1 MNRWLL
7 VAIVLVTGMLAGCL
21 PSPIGDPATSTVDPT
36 LEGTWL
42 HDGLELA
49 QCAVGG
55 VEYGPGRQQTI
66 YLVKAFDE
74 HCYLV
79 TAISF
84 YAAKDGRLG
93 TFGPGGAAGLAW
105 WKAWLAPLGDRRYL
119 VCEKLGADPLP
130 DGRSF
135 GWFPTFEV
143 ERPDADAV
151 RLTPVM
157 FGDILKRFE
166 GVAPDEAK
174 AVIAAEYSR
183 EKLEPRI
190 RENPVAAAPGDPRP
204 LLLERMNETSRPLV
218 ERVLAAYHLGDAR
231 RAGQPGPAV
240 APAAVAP
247 APRLDVP
254 YDIRTI
260 PEDLTRPIE
269 FSDTP
274 GPGKVVMDQIANPK
288 FFPSGRPASPNALQG
303 HAVYLPTN
311 WEPGKKHPVVF
322 EYLGNTVGVQSLK
335 GIGYGLTGGR
345 DFIWVILPIV
355 SEFPATQP
363 DVQVNWGAGAALPN
377 TVAYAK
383 QAVREVCDNWGG
395 DPANCVLVGNSRGG
409 IACNLIGLY
418 DDEIASL
425 WKAMVP
431 GAHYF
436 HAGLDITGTKIALGG
451 ADYKEVAAKSIAR
464 LGRIS
469 QLCIAEYNTD
479 PLNGNPD
486 TQLVPKI
493 EAAGCTTIGEAIA
506 AFKLKPIY
514 DSSQTKTR
522 ELIAAHKPAT
532 SEVTFYPLPWVNHGS
547 IFSLRP
553 TPAREFIRNWLR
565 AQVGLPPGED

>member
-1 MNRWLL
+1 MHRRLSYCFIL
-7 VAIVLVTGMLAGCL
+7 AMAAAMVAGCL
-21 PSPIGDPATSTVDPT
+21 PSPIGDPTTSTIDPA

-42 HDGLELA
+42 HAGLELD
-49 QCAVGG
+49 QCRIGE

-66 YLVKAFDE
+66 YLAKAFDE

-93 TFGPGGAAGLAW
+93 TFGPGSDAGLAW
-105 WKAWLAPLGDRRYL
+105 CKAWLAPLGDRRYL
-119 VCEKLGADPLP
+119 VCQNLPADPLRTGP
-130 DGRSF
+130 APG
-135 GWFPTFEV
+135 GFPTFE
-143 ERPDADAV
+143 
-151 RLTPVM
+151 
-157 FGDILKRFE
+157 
-166 GVAPDEAK
+166 
-174 AVIAAEYSR
+174 
-183 EKLEPRI
+183 
-190 RENPVAAAPGDPRP
+190 
-204 LLLERMNETSRPLV
+204 LERMNEASRPLV
-218 ERVLAAYHLGDAR
+218 ERVLAAFHILDLR
-231 RAGQPGPAV
+231 RAPQSAPAA

-247 APRLDVP
+247 APRLDGP

-260 PEDLTRPIE
+260 PEDLTRPTE
-269 FSDTP
+269 CSDTP

-288 FFPSGRPASPNALQG
+288 FFPSGRPASPAALQG

-311 WEPGKKHPVVF
+311 WEPGKRYPVAF
-322 EYLGNTVGVQSLK
+322 EYLGNTEGVQSLK

-363 DVQVNWGAGAALPN
+363 DVTVNWGAGAALSN

-383 QAVREVCDNWGG
+383 QAVREVCDKWGG
-395 DPANCVLVGNSRGG
+395 DPDNCILMGYSRGG

-436 HAGLDITGTKIALGG
+436 HAGLDITGTKTALGG

-464 LGRIS
+464 LGTIK

-486 TQLVPKI
+486 QQLVPKI
-493 EAAGCTTIGEAIA
+493 QAAGYSTIGEAIA
-506 AFKLKPIY
+506 AFKLTPIY

-522 ELIAAHKPAT
+522 ELIAVHKPAT
-532 SEVTFYPLPWVNHGS
+532 TEVTFYPLPWVNHGS

-553 TPAREFIRNWLR
+553 TPARAFIRNWLR
-565 AQVGLPPGED
+565 TQVGLPPDQD

>member
-1 MNRWLL
+1 MHRWLSCC
-7 VAIVLVTGMLAGCL
+7 VVLATTWVAGCL
-21 PSPIGDPATSTVDPT
+21 PSPIGDPATSTIDT
-36 LEGTWL
+36 ALEGTWL
-42 HDGLELA
+42 HDGLELSKC
-49 QCAVGG
+49 QVGG

-74 HCYLV
+74 RCYLI

-84 YAAKDGRLG
+84 YAAQDGRLG
-93 TFGPGGAAGLAW
+93 TFGPGGDAGLSW
-105 WKAWLAPLGDRRYL
+105 WKGWLAPLGDRRYL
-119 VCEKLGADPLP
+119 VCQKLGADPLP
-130 DGRSF
+130 GAQTG

-143 ERPDADAV
+143 ERPDDDTV
-151 RLTPVM
+151 RITPVV
-157 FGDILKRFE
+157 FADIYKRLE
-166 GVAPDEAK
+166 GVTPDEAK

-183 EKLEPRI
+183 EKLEAQI
-190 RENPVAAAPGDPRP
+190 RENPEAAAPGDPRP
-204 LLLERMNETSRPLV
+204 LLLERMDEASRPLV
-218 ERVLAAYHLGDAR
+218 ERVLTAYRLTDAR
-231 RAGQPGPAV
+231 RARQPGPANV
-240 APAAVAP
+240 PAAVAP
-247 APRLDVP
+247 APRLDGP

-260 PEDLTRPIE
+260 PEDLTRPTE
-269 FSDTP
+269 LSDAP
-274 GPGKVVMDQIANPK
+274 GPGKVVMDQITNPK
-288 FFPSGRPASPNALQG
+288 FFPSGRPASPTALQG

-311 WEPGKKHPVVF
+311 WEPGKKYPVVF
-322 EYLGNTVGVQSLK
+322 EYLGNTVGVRSLK

-363 DVQVNWGAGAALPN
+363 DVEVNWGVGAALSN

-383 QAVREVCDNWGG
+383 QAVREVCEKWGG
-395 DPANCVLVGNSRGG
+395 DRDNCILMGYSRGG

-451 ADYKEVAAKSIAR
+451 ADYKDVAAQSIAR
-464 LGRIS
+464 LGTIS

-486 TQLVPKI
+486 QQLIPKI
-493 EAAGCTTIGEAIA
+493 DAAGCSTIGDAIA

-522 ELIAAHKPAT
+522 ELIEAHKPPT

-547 IFSLRP
+547 TFSLRP
-553 TPAREFIRNWLR
+553 TPEREFIRNWLR
-565 AQVGLPPGED
+565 AQVGLPSGQN

>member
-1 MNRWLL
+1 MNRWLSCC
-7 VAIVLVTGMLAGCL
+7 VVLATTWVAGCL
-21 PSPIGDPATSTVDPT
+21 PSPIGDPATSTIDAA

-49 QCAVGG
+49 QCQAGG

-66 YLVKAFDE
+66 YLVKAFDD

-79 TAISF
+79 TAIAF
-84 YAAKDGRLG
+84 YAANDGRLG
-93 TFGPGGAAGLAW
+93 AFGPGNEAGLSW

-119 VCEKLGADPLP
+119 VCQNLPADPRA
-130 DGRSF
+130 DGEAS
-135 GWFPTFEV
+135 GWFPTFEL
-143 ERPDADAV
+143 ERPDADSV
-151 RLTPVM
+151 RLTPVY
-157 FGDILKRFE
+157 FGDILKRLE
-166 GVAPDEAK
+166 GLAPAEAR

-183 EKLEPRI
+183 EKLEARI
-190 RENPVAAAPGDPRP
+190 QENPTAATPGDPRP
-204 LLLERMNETSRPLV
+204 LLLERMKEASRPLV
-218 ERVLAAYHLGDAR
+218 ERVLAAYHLVDSR
-231 RAGQPGPAV
+231 RARQPEPAE

-247 APRLDVP
+247 APRLDGP
-254 YDIRTI
+254 YDIRAI
-260 PEDLTRPIE
+260 PEDLTGPTG
-269 FSDTP
+269 FSATP

-288 FFPSGRPASPNALQG
+288 FFPTGRPASPTALQG

-311 WEPGKKHPVVF
+311 WEPGKKYPVVF

-363 DVQVNWGAGAALPN
+363 DVTVNWGAGAALSN

-383 QAVREVCDNWGG
+383 QAVREVCDKWGG
-395 DPANCVLVGNSRGG
+395 DPDNCILMGYSRGG

-464 LGRIS
+464 LGTIA

-486 TQLVPKI
+486 KQLVPKI

-506 AFKLKPIY
+506 AFKLVPIY
-514 DSSQTKTR
+514 DCSQTKTR
-522 ELIAAHKPAT
+522 ELIEAHKPAT

-553 TPAREFIRNWLR
+553 TPARAFIRNWLR
-565 AQVGLPPGED
+565 TQVGLRSVKE

>member
-1 MNRWLL
+1 M
-7 VAIVLVTGMLAGCL
+7 VAGCL
-21 PSPIGDPATSTVDPT
+21 PSPVGDPETSTIDAD

-42 HDGLELA
+42 HTGLELA
-49 QCAVGG
+49 QCQAGG

-84 YAAKDGRLG
+84 YAAKDGRFG
-93 TFGPGGAAGLAW
+93 TFSPGSDAGLSW
-105 WKAWLAPLGDRRYL
+105 GKAWLAPLGDRRYL
-119 VCEKLGADPLP
+119 VCQKLAAGPIP
-130 DGRSF
+130 DGQAS
-135 GWFPTFEV
+135 GWFPTFEL
-143 ERPDADAV
+143 ERPDADTV
-151 RLTPVM
+151 RLTPVVSAAI
-157 FGDILKRFE
+157 FKHLE
-166 GVAPDEAK
+166 GTTPGEAK
-174 AVIAAEYSR
+174 AIVAAEYSR
-183 EKLEPRI
+183 EKLEAWI
-190 RENPVAAAPGDPRP
+190 RENPAAATPGDPRP
-204 LLLERMNETSRPLV
+204 LLLERMNEASRPLV
-218 ERVLAAYHLGDAR
+218 ERVLAAYHIVDSR
-231 RAGQPGPAV
+231 RSRPPEPANAPAV
-240 APAAVAP
+240 VAP
-247 APRLDVP
+247 GPRLDGP

-260 PEDLTRPIE
+260 PEDLTRPTE

-274 GPGKVVMDQIANPK
+274 GPGRVVMDQIANPK
-288 FFPSGRPASPNALQG
+288 FFPSGRPASPTALQG
-303 HAVYLPTN
+303 HAVSLPTN
-311 WEPGKKHPVVF
+311 WEPGKKYPVVF

-355 SEFPATQP
+355 SEFPTTQP
-363 DVQVNWGAGAALPN
+363 DVQVNWGAGAALSN

-383 QAVREVCDNWGG
+383 QAVREVCEKWGG
-395 DPANCVLVGNSRGG
+395 DRDNCILMGYSRGG

-431 GAHYF
+431 AAHYF
-436 HAGLDITGTKIALGG
+436 HAGLDITGTKIALGA

-464 LGRIS
+464 LGTIS

-486 TQLVPKI
+486 KQLVPKI
-493 EAAGCTTIGEAIA
+493 EAAGCRTIGDAIA

-514 DSSQTKTR
+514 DCSQTKTR
-522 ELIAAHKPAT
+522 ELIEAHKPPT

-553 TPAREFIRNWLR
+553 TPEREYIRNWLR
-565 AQVGLPPGED
+565 AKVGLPSGGD

>member
-1 MNRWLL
+1 MNLWLSC
-7 VAIVLVTGMLAGCL
+7 IVGLAATWVVGCL
-21 PSPIGDPATSTVDPT
+21 PSPIGDPTTSRIDAA

-49 QCAVGG
+49 QCAVSG

-84 YAAKDGRLG
+84 YAAKDGRLS

-119 VCEKLGADPLP
+119 VCQNLAANPFPNGPAFEG
-130 DGRSF
+130 
-135 GWFPTFEV
+135 FPTFDL
-143 ERPDADAV
+143 ERPDADTV
-151 RLTPVM
+151 RLTPVV
-157 FGDILKRFE
+157 FADIFKHLE
-166 GVAPDEAK
+166 GATPGEAK
-174 AVIAAEYSR
+174 AIIAAEYSR
-183 EKLEPRI
+183 EKLESRI
-190 RENPVAAAPGDPRP
+190 RENPAAAAPGDPRP
-204 LLLERMNETSRPLV
+204 LLLERMKQASRPLV
-218 ERVLAAYHLGDAR
+218 KRVLAAYHLVDSR
-231 RAGQPGPAV
+231 RARQPEPAV

-247 APRLDVP
+247 APRLDGP

-260 PEDLTRPIE
+260 PEDLTRPTE
-269 FSDTP
+269 FSETP
-274 GPGKVVMDQIANPK
+274 GPGKVVMDQITNPK

-363 DVQVNWGAGAALPN
+363 DVEVNWGAGGALSN
-377 TVAYAK
+377 AVAYAK
-383 QAVREVCDNWGG
+383 QAVREVCEKWGG
-395 DPANCVLVGNSRGG
+395 DRNNCILMGYSRGG

-469 QLCIAEYNTD
+469 QLCIAEYNTN

-506 AFKLKPIY
+506 AFKLEPIY

-547 IFSLRP
+547 TFSLRP

-565 AQVGLPPGED
+565 VQVGLPPGED